1 MFRALFVVV
10 LLLPVSRARADANDG
25 AVSVGLDLQG
35 PPWLQRCLTRPELES
50 GVRAR
55 AGGPLPNALRVRVT
69 ASGDDA
75 GTTQWIAIEVG
86 AERGEL
92 GSRELE
98 VHAADCAA
106 LPNAVAI
113 VVVLLAQS
121 AEPAAAS
128 VRDAGAATPAPPDVS
143 TTPRDQPPP
152 KPAAFSAESEPYWR
166 AAVGAGV
173 GLALELLP
181 ATAASVHVRG
191 ELNLWDAAV
200 AVLQAEVPL
209 PQTVY
214 IEEGAVSFAA
224 YALSADLCAGSRD
237 RGTSAI
243 TLRGCAGPEV
253 ALLQARGS
261 GFRLDNRNEIKPMLA
276 IAARAEAAAA
286 VAPYSRIVL
295 QGGGGIA
302 ALRPRFLLHHADQS
316 PRPVHAPGLFYA
328 TLGVGFV
335 QMF

>member
-1 MFRALFVVV
+1 
-10 LLLPVSRARADANDG
+10 VSRARADANDG
-25 AVSVGLDLQG
+25 AASVGLDLQG
-35 PPWLQRCLTRPELES
+35 PSWLQRCLTRPELES
-50 GVRAR
+50 GVHAR
-55 AGGPLPNALRVRVT
+55 ASGPLPNALRVRVT
-69 ASGDDA
+69 ASGDDEA
-75 GTTQWIAIEVG
+75 TTQWIAIEVG

-121 AEPAAAS
+121 AEPAA
-128 VRDAGAATPAPPDVS
+128 TLPPPD
-143 TTPRDQPPP
+143 TPPEPRDRSPP
-152 KPAAFSAESEPYWR
+152 KPAAFGAEPEPYWR

-181 ATAASVHVRG
+181 ASAASVHVRG

-209 PQTVY
+209 PQTLY

-243 TLRGCAGPEV
+243 TLRGCAGPAV

-276 IAARAEAAAA
+276 IAAHAEAAAA

-302 ALRPRFLLHHADQS
+302 ALRPRFLLHHADRS
-316 PRPVHAPGLFYA
+316 LHPVHTPGLFYA